1 VFLEDF
7 ESNSLQMVAE
17 KPILDASAPSSAAG
31 CLRYCMVRPASAQL
45 VPMVS
50 AVVAAVV
57 ALLEPLAA
65 VVALLEPLVLAVVA
79 LLEPL
84 EQRCLWT
91 QHLVSLGL
99 RSQRLGCRTPP

>member
-57 ALLEPLAA
+57 ALLEPL
-65 VVALLEPLVLAVVA
+65 VLAVVA